1 MSHKHPLRTESD
13 YEKALARVFKLM
25 NRLPETADGNSPE
38 AEEFEILVTL
48 IERYE
53 DEHYPI
59 GDPSPLGAIEFRM
72 DQEGL
77 RPCDL
82 VSIIGSQTKVN
93 AVLSGKQEITAPMAH
108 ALHERLGIPV
118 EVLLNK
124 SAPPVE
130 AEIENGVSAQ
140 SPTPWGRVSPT
151 PSLKDRGE
159 EFVSLREQDWD
170 YRVTADFVRFYR
182 TKSPNVHGTEARAI
196 YIGVTA

>member
-77 RPCDL
+77 SPRDL
-82 VSIIGSQTKVN
+82 VSVIGSQTKVDE
-93 AVLSGKQEITAPMAH
+93 VLSGKQEITASMAH
-108 ALHERLGIPV
+108 VLHERLGIPV

-124 SAPPVE
+124 TVE
-130 AEIENGVSAQ
+130 S
-140 SPTPWGRVSPT
+140 
-151 PSLKDRGE
+151 SLSLVDRHDSKDY
-159 EFVSLREQDWD
+159 VL
-170 YRVTADFVRFYR
+170 
-182 TKSPNVHGTEARAI
+182 
-196 YIGVTA
+196 